1 MHKIA
6 LGITGSLAAIET
18 VKIARELKR
27 QGYNVVAVL
36 SESAKKI
43 IGKAALEC
51 VCDEVIEEIRKAEH
65 VKLLGENGE
74 ASALLI
80 APATANTIS
89 KFACG
94 IADTPVTLMALTALG
109 SGKPVLIAP
118 AMHISLY
125 RAINENLESL
135 KKKGVFIIPPRIEEN
150 KAKIAHHKAIV
161 LCLEKALSDKPMN
174 GKKVVVTSGP
184 TYEFIDPIRFIS
196 NKSSGKMGNALAVEL
211 WKLGAEVVLVSS
223 SPLPFELPE
232 LKRVKI
238 TSVFDMLHAVLD
250 EIKTADL
257 FVCAAAPS
265 DFIPAK
271 RTEKK
276 IKTQEKLCIELKE
289 APKIV
294 KEVRKV
300 WNGDMIVFKAET
312 GISERELEEIARKK
326 LSEDNALFVVACDVM
341 ERGMGT
347 EDIKVVVVGKDFVKS
362 FEGKK
367 EEVARKIVSEYVSL
381 VKK

>member
-1 MHKIA
+1 MHKIV
-6 LGITGSLAAIET
+6 LGVTGSLAAVESI
-18 VKIARELKR
+18 KIARELKR

-51 VCDEVIEEIRKAEH
+51 VCDEVIEEIRKVEH

-89 KFACG
+89 KLACG
-94 IADTPVTLMALTALG
+94 IADTTVTLMALTALG
-109 SGKPVLIAP
+109 SRKPVLIAP

-135 KKKGVFIIPPRIEEN
+135 KKKGIFIIPPRIEEN
-150 KAKIAHHKAIV
+150 KAKIAHHKATV
-161 LCLEKALSDKPMN
+161 LCLEKVLSDKPMN

-196 NKSSGKMGNALAVEL
+196 NKSSGRMGNALAVEF

-223 SPLPFELPE
+223 NPLPFELPG
-232 LKRVKI
+232 LKIVKI
-238 TSVFDMLHAVLD
+238 TSVFDMLYAVLD

-271 RTEKK
+271 KAEKK
-276 IKTQEKLCIELKE
+276 IKTQERLCIELKE

-294 KEVRKV
+294 KEVKKV

-312 GISERELEEIARKK
+312 GVSERELEEIARKK
-326 LSEDNALFVVACDVM
+326 LFEDNALLVVACDVM

-347 EDIKVVVVGKDFVKS
+347 EDIKVIVVGKDFVKS

-367 EEVARKIVSEYVSL
+367 EEVARKIVSEYVFL
-381 VKK
+381 AKK